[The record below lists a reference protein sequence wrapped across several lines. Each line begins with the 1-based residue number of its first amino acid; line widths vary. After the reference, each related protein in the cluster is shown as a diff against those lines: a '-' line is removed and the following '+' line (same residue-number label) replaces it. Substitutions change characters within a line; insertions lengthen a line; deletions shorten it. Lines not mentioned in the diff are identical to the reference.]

1 MKQVQRALSDVE
13 SILSDLEGLGDIG
26 ALQKFFFKIKIL
38 SFLLKKIHFFLDE
51 NSLNE
56 LERRLEIAEEEVKNA
71 SLDDRMQVLKDEKL
85 QQSQLISSYQDEVDK
100 LREEVFNIEK
110 IANSLPDG
118 CFKREQK
125 LEL

>member
-1 MKQVQRALSDVE
+1 ME
-13 SILSDLEGLGDIG
+13 FN
-26 ALQKFFFKIKIL
+26 FFFL
-38 SFLLKKIHFFLDE
+38 LDE
-51 NSLNE
+51 YSLNE
-56 LERRLEIAEEEVKNA
+56 LERRLEEAEEEVRRA

-85 QQSQLISSYQDEVDK
+85 QQSQLVTNYQDEVEK

-110 IANSLPDG
+110 IANSLPEG